1 LQEHCGVRGKRR
13 TDLTPREFAMLK
25 YLMNNAID
33 SPIAQ
38 NSEIVSMIV
47 IIDESI

>member
-1 LQEHCGVRGKRR
+1 
-13 TDLTPREFAMLK
+13 
-25 YLMNNAID
+25 LMNNAID